1 MAKNVRRNIG
11 LKYKLEGWLE
21 DGLKQLDPAHKGK
34 RVSVETIVLSKT
46 SLVVKFAVFAEPKFP
61 SLSTTGR
68 SLIGAKATSLQD
80 VLHALGRAAIQELGK
95 FLDTATPPLHAVA
108 EGVSAAARWDVTRR
122 LVRPKHSTRRFSYA

>member
-21 DGLKQLDPAHKGK
+21 DGLKQLDMRVADMTGVSPGHKDK

-61 SLSTTGR
+61 SL
-68 SLIGAKATSLQD
+68 A

-95 FLDTATPPLHAVA
+95 FLDTSGLHAVA
-108 EGVSAAARWDVTRR
+108 EGVSAAAR
-122 LVRPKHSTRRFSYA
+122 FSYA